1 MPRINYSIIEC
12 LLIRIYFR
20 SNSFFFPTEKTLFY
34 KSKHFERFDY
44 LCNLT
49 RKCSSRVGKIR
60 NMVGK
65 TQFPSSN
72 LVKIRCIGQVT
83 GDNVKSV
90 SKRKG
95 NVFIKIIES
104 NTIIDVSIS

>member
-1 MPRINYSIIEC
+1 M
-12 LLIRIYFR
+12 LISIYFR
-20 SNSFFFPTEKTLFY
+20 SNSFFLQTEKTLFY
-34 KSKHFERFDY
+34 KSKRFERFDY
-44 LCNLT
+44 LRNLT
-49 RKCSSRVGKIR
+49 RKCSSRVGKFI

-65 TQFPSSN
+65 TQFPSSD